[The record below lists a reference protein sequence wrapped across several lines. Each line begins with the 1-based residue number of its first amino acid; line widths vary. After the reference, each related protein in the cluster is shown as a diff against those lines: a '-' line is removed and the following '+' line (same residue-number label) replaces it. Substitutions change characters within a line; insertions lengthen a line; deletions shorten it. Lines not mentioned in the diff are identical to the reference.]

1 MKSTRDAVLAYLEA
15 WNENDAVKRAAL
27 LSQCWAD
34 DGIIL
39 NEREQLNG
47 RASVEARIASFREQC
62 PHDRGRLTSEIQ
74 VCGNWFRFTAEVV
87 RPDGS
92 RYSQVLDVGEID
104 SEGRI
109 VRIVTFNEPLGTRR
123 LSPVDR
129 R

>member
-1 MKSTRDAVLAYLEA
+1 MKWTRDAVLAYLEA

-27 LSQCWAD
+27 LNRCWAE
-34 DGIIL
+34 DGTIL
-39 NEREQLNG
+39 NQREQLNG

-62 PHDRGRLTSEIQ
+62 PHDLGRLTSEIQ
-74 VCGNWFRFTAEVV
+74 ACGNWFRFTAEVV

-109 VRIVTFNEPLGTRR
+109 IRIVTFNEPLETPR

>member
-1 MKSTRDAVLAYLEA
+1 MKSTSDAVLAYLEA
-15 WNENDAVKRAAL
+15 WNENDTVKRAAL
-27 LSQCWAD
+27 LSRCWAE

-39 NEREQLNG
+39 NEREQLYG

-74 VCGNWFRFTAEVV
+74 VCGIWFRFAAEVV

-92 RYSQVLDVGEID
+92 QYSQVLDVGEID

-109 VRIVTFNEPLGTRR
+109 VRIVTFNEPLGTPR
-123 LSPVDR
+123 LSLDDR

>member
-1 MKSTRDAVLAYLEA
+1 
-15 WNENDAVKRAAL
+15 
-27 LSQCWAD
+27 
-34 DGIIL
+34 
-39 NEREQLNG
+39 LNG

-62 PHDRGRLTSEIQ
+62 PHDLGRLTSEIQ
-74 VCGNWFRFTAEVV
+74 ACGNWFRFTAEVV

-104 SEGRI
+104 SDGRI
-109 VRIVTFNEPLGTRR
+109 VRIVTFNEPLGTLR

>member
-1 MKSTRDAVLAYLEA
+1 MKSASDAVQAYLEA
-15 WNENDAVKRAAL
+15 WNENDTAKRAAL
-27 LSQCWAD
+27 LSRCWAE

-39 NEREQLNG
+39 TPREQLIS

-74 VCGNWFRFTAEVV
+74 ACGNWFRFTAEVV

-104 SEGRI
+104 SDGRI
-109 VRIVTFNEPLGTRR
+109 VRIVTFNEPLGTPR

>member
-1 MKSTRDAVLAYLEA
+1 MKSASDAVQAYLEA
-15 WNENDAVKRAAL
+15 WNENDTAKRAAL
-27 LSQCWAD
+27 LSRCWAE

-39 NEREQLNG
+39 TPREQLIG
-47 RASVEARIASFREQC
+47 RASVEALIVSFREQC

-87 RPDGS
+87 RPHGS

-104 SEGRI
+104 SDGRI
-109 VRIVTFNEPLGTRR
+109 VRIVTFNEPLGTPR